1 MNTLDIILLIC
12 FIPAAIA
19 GLRKGL
25 VGQIIG
31 LLTIILGCRLSM
43 TFQKPVTDWLVKV
56 TAANPEMIRILSFVL
71 IFIAVAVVLY
81 LIGKVIEKVIHIVL
95 LGWVNKLLGIL
106 ISSLIAIVVIGL
118 IGGTVSSLNDQLQ
131 LFNPA
136 FMKESVLLDAFMKVT
151 SAIMPYLKSLIF

>member
-12 FIPAAIA
+12 FIPAVIG

-43 TFQKPVTDWLVKV
+43 SFQKPVTDWLVQV

-81 LIGKVIEKVIHIVL
+81 LIGRVIEKVIHIAL
-95 LGWVNKLLGIL
+95 LGWVNRLSGVL
-106 ISSLIAIVVIGL
+106 ISSLIAVVVLGL
-118 IGGTVSSLNDQLQ
+118 LGGLVTSLNAELH
-131 LFNPA
+131 LFNPT
-136 FMKESVLLDAFMKVT
+136 FLNESVLLDAFMNIT